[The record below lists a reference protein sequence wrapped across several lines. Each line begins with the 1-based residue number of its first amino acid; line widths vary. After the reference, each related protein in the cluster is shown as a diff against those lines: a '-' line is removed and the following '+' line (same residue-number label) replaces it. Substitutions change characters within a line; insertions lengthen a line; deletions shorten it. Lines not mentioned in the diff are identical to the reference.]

1 MFEWYKGFV
10 IHDRP
15 DGVVVYGPKQKK
27 SVAETVEAAR
37 RWVDANAEEYFMEE
51 GGTNDEQSDA
61 Q

>member
-15 DGVVVYGPKQKK
+15 DGVVVYGSKQKK
-27 SVAETVEAAR
+27 IAAETVEAAR
-37 RWVDANAEEYFMEE
+37 RWIDKNAEEYFME
-51 GGTNDEQSDA
+51 GGHDDEQSDA